1 MTERIRVP
9 MEGCGTLWVDVPGT
23 SKWREAT
30 EDHLRAAGYVKMP
43 LLGDIEGDIRMVA
56 EEQGVNMSS
65 ELVRRIAETILLGI
79 ECDPDEGL

>member
-1 MTERIRVP
+1 

-23 SKWREAT
+23 GKWCEAT
-30 EDHLRAAGYVKMP
+30 EDHLRVAGYVKMP